1 MLKLLVP
8 FGIKLK
14 TKLSKCNSILARK
27 IGEAIPILNYKGVY
41 SLSYKQLLD
50 WAILD
55 TFDMFS
61 PKYDQPQDIE
71 DVREWFKKQTYQ
83 KVRLNLAATE
93 LLGEELKLRREKL

>member
-1 MLKLLVP
+1 
-8 FGIKLK
+8 
-14 TKLSKCNSILARK
+14 
-27 IGEAIPILNYKGVY
+27 
-41 SLSYKQLLD
+41 
-50 WAILD
+50 
-55 TFDMFS
+55 MFS